1 GALKQARQ
9 PRDAPTR
16 RDLLQK
22 ATRIAMTDLGVIP
35 VFYLANTW
43 ALEDGLSYPGRSDGY
58 TLAYEVTAE

>member
-1 GALKQARQ
+1 
-9 PRDAPTR
+9 
-16 RDLLQK
+16 
-22 ATRIAMTDLGVIP
+22 MIP